1 MRAADFIRM
10 QLGQEPAYGEAFAN
24 QPKIAVTLRLPAEL
38 VARLDVLK
46 SKGLG
51 KSRNEVAAVMLD
63 AAYDQIINLDFLGDD
78 IEDLVEHV
86 YETLTEN
93 GLTDDTHEIRGEDGK
108 RLPAEVEAEIVAD
121 LNYQEQN
128 ERLLEAQIRR
138 FGGNDK

>member
-46 SKGLG
+46 AKGLG
-51 KSRNEVAAVMLD
+51 KSRNEVATVMLD
-63 AAYDQIINLDFLGDD
+63 SAYDQIVNLGFLGDD
-78 IEDLVEHV
+78 VEDLVEHV

-93 GLTDDTHEIRGEDGK
+93 GLEDDTHEIRDSDGK
-108 RLPAEVEAEIVAD
+108 RLAPEFEASIVAE
-121 LNYQEQN
+121 LNMQELN
-128 ERLLEAQIRR
+128 EQLLEAQIRR
-138 FGGNDK
+138 YEGDTK